1 MLIKLKTLNF
11 WWQKMAKMHFLT
23 NEQKSESQKS
33 QNGCG
38 KTLYDKLTAVKA
50 IATLLK
56 NLVFK

>member
-1 MLIKLKTLNF
+1 
-11 WWQKMAKMHFLT
+11 MAKMHFLT